1 MLGVAHTQSSA
12 SRLKLTVLSD
22 LFFGGGGIFF
32 LICSIEEKNKLS
44 LMNIRVSAVCLFI
57 LLPYFLLPYFYLQKR
72 KKHSSGTKI
81 KDNLLGSVPGGWGHA
96 FTSKLLILVAEVAW
110 NMNKV
115 TGLVLKGC
123 KHLQFIESE
132 LKQVPQSHPA
142 DECKC
147 REWKKQSQDGWCW
160 KGPLEVILSKPLLG
174 QGHL

>member
-81 KDNLLGSVPGGWGHA
+81 KDNLLGSVPGG
-96 FTSKLLILVAEVAW
+96 
-110 NMNKV
+110 
-115 TGLVLKGC
+115 
-123 KHLQFIESE
+123 
-132 LKQVPQSHPA
+132 
-142 DECKC
+142 
-147 REWKKQSQDGWCW
+147 
-160 KGPLEVILSKPLLG
+160 
-174 QGHL
+174 